1 MYNPKYVIEWKQ
13 RLPRTHPASARSPPV
28 RNVTPSAAA
37 TTATARHPQT
47 LWTVCPRRR
56 RHGSVAR
63 CSSWPQPNFS
73 PLSSGIPGSHHQ
85 PQRADRMKQSD
96 EAKADFQTAAQ
107 AYISLI
113 EERARSPGDYPTGN
127 KPRLFYHGEPIILL
141 QDIITGLGVSERT
154 IRRYRDA
161 GKIEVYESIEGNIK
175 FVLQRDLDRFL
186 ENAFISSSHPDYRT
200 LKRRPNS
207 GGNAAKTTTKSP
219 TKFNY
224 GPDHGSAGSA
234 DSPQQ

>member
-1 MYNPKYVIEWKQ
+1 MQQND
-13 RLPRTHPASARSPPV
+13 TH
-28 RNVTPSAAA
+28 
-37 TTATARHPQT
+37 
-47 LWTVCPRRR
+47 
-56 RHGSVAR
+56 
-63 CSSWPQPNFS
+63 
-73 PLSSGIPGSHHQ
+73 
-85 PQRADRMKQSD
+85 
-96 EAKADFQTAAQ
+96 EADFKTAAN
-107 AYISLI
+107 AYVSLV
-113 EERARSPGDYPTGN
+113 EQRARSPGRYPTGN
-127 KPRLFYHGEPIILL
+127 RPRLYFRGEPIILL
-141 QDIITGLGVSERT
+141 EDIVTGLDVSEKT

-161 GKIEVYESIEGNIK
+161 GKIKVYESIEGNIK